1 MNSNDLYQAALKAME
16 GAYAP
21 YSKFRVGAVVETIS
35 GNIYTGC
42 NIENSSYSLT
52 CCAERVAIFQAIA
65 NGERQFKQLVVTAD
79 TEDPISP
86 CGACRQVIAEFFDK
100 NSPITLYN
108 KDGEKHQTSISALLP
123 FTFTLQKD

>member
-1 MNSNDLYQAALKAME
+1 MNNNRLYEAAVEAMKQ
-16 GAYAP
+16 AYAP
-21 YSKFRVGAVVETIS
+21 YSKFRVGAAVETKN

-65 NGERQFKQLVVTAD
+65 KGEREFKQLVVTAETD
-79 TEDPISP
+79 EPISP
-86 CGACRQVIAEFFDK
+86 CGACRQVIAEFFDE
-100 NSPITLYN
+100 NVPITLYN
-108 KDGEKHQTSISALLP
+108 KDGKKQQTSILALLP